1 MKHIPLKTS
10 AAKEKDYLAGHN
22 LATKVGGRPSVRKT
36 VPSGSP
42 KQMDIALSHTG
53 VVTSIVSSNTTMRS
67 ATGRSSN
74 LNCRG
79 ERHSVQRGITI
90 RIHPGDLQQQIAVEV
105 LRCLARFRIIRAVDI
120 AVYCFAERPY
130 TAARQA
136 ARRALNGLLKRGCI
150 LSYRTERHQ
159 TIYAMTEAGKRF
171 LEEYGFEGT
180 ASIRRAANMVNP
192 NHTLWL
198 DFITLACEARG
209 LSAFTESEIIRA
221 LNPDV
226 TNFNKMKKRGIVEVT
241 PQPSANSSTAS
252 RRKIKLLP
260 DAVALE
266 DDGITWFE
274 IDASRRGPARA
285 ARLMGLIRKIGAPVS
300 ELATAYSLPLEQSSL
315 LRLSIHATNPSYF
328 RLLRNRLMKEVRET
342 KSIIL
347 TESDNNFR
355 VVQVKNTKEEFDSG
369 DCDEC
374 LPASNSD
381 SYIFEIWRARDCATG
396 LEDACVG
403 QVILQLL
410 PTWLPN
416 YKGSDEEKSNP
427 AGWFEQNYLPYH
439 RPTSLGKWPMPVSQF
454 PLNLK
459 RL

>member
-1 MKHIPLKTS
+1 MKHISLKTR
-10 AAKEKDYLAGHN
+10 AAKEKDYLAGYN

-36 VPSGSP
+36 VPSNSP
-42 KQMDIALSHTG
+42 KQMDAAPSHTC
-53 VVTSIVSSNTTMRS
+53 VIASTVSSNTTMRS
-67 ATGRSSN
+67 ATGPSST
-74 LNCRG
+74 LNRNR
-79 ERHSVQRGITI
+79 ETRSVQRGITTHI
-90 RIHPGDLQQQIAVEV
+90 LPSDLQQQIAIEV
-105 LRCLARFRIIRAVDI
+105 LRCLSRFRIIRAVDI

-136 ARRALNGLLKRGCI
+136 ARRALSGLLKRGCV

-209 LSAFTESEIIRA
+209 MSAFTESEIIRA

-274 IDASRRGPARA
+274 IDASRRGPARV

-300 ELATAYSLPLEQSSL
+300 ELATAYSIPIEQSSL
-315 LRLSIHATNPSYF
+315 ARLSIHATNPSYF

-342 KSIIL
+342 QPIIL
-347 TESDNNFR
+347 TESDNNLR
-355 VVQVKNTKEEFDSG
+355 VVLLEKG
-369 DCDEC
+369 DEVLDGGDDH
-374 LPASNSD
+374 PFSQASKSD
-381 SYIFEIWRARDCATG
+381 HYIFEIWRARDCATG

-403 QVILQLL
+403 HVILQLL

-416 YKGSDEEKSNP
+416 YKGSDKEKSNP

-439 RPTSLGKWPMPVSQF
+439 RPTSLEKWPMPRSQF
-454 PLNLK
+454 PLNL
-459 RL
+459 RRC